1 MPFYEA
7 AYFDSG
13 ALYDTPGAGNNPT
26 KGKRMAGNPVPE
38 GQEELLPLAE
48 DMADGCHNHEV
59 AIGLQHNKEADIR
72 AAITAL
78 RNTEAAFGT
87 AKGNRQAAFD
97 ALLAADN
104 AALEFLTA
112 ARGVLAQFLGN
123 RWSTAWEPTGFPDTS
138 TAVPKTQ
145 EKRMNLCAS
154 LKIYFTNVPAHEVA
168 AFGVTAANAEAKFQ
182 AVSDARDA
190 VGMKEELQ
198 TQAKQA
204 RDTAFKNLRKHA
216 RDLISELD
224 TLLADDDGRWHAF
237 GLSMPADPDTPEA
250 VVSLALSIGAAGVIV
265 ATWPRAVRATRYR
278 PFTQIVGVNEE
289 PVAHD
294 PVHDLTVNLSGFT
307 SGQTVKVYIIAA
319 NDAGEAAAG
328 PTEQILVP

>member
-1 MPFYEA
+1 MPYYEA

-13 ALYDTPGAGNNPT
+13 AVYDAPNAGNTVT

-38 GQEELLPLAE
+38 GQEELLALAE
-48 DMADGCHNHEV
+48 DMADGCHNHEA
-59 AIGLQHNKEADIR
+59 AIGLEHNKEADMR

-78 RNTEAAFGT
+78 RNAEAAFGT

-97 ALLAADN
+97 ALEAADR
-104 AALEFLTA
+104 AATEFLTA

-123 RWSTAWEPTGFPDTS
+123 RWSTAWEPTGFPDMS

-145 EKRMNLCAS
+145 DKRMNLCAS

-182 AVSDARDA
+182 GISNGRDG
-190 VGMKEELQ
+190 VDMKEELQ
-198 TQAKQA
+198 TQARQA
-204 RDTAFKNLRKHA
+204 RDTAFKNLRKRA
-216 RDLISELD
+216 RDLIYELD
-224 TLLADDDGRWHAF
+224 TLLADDDARWHAF
-237 GLSMPADPDTPEA
+237 GLSMPSDPDTPEP
-250 VVSLALSIGAAGVIV
+250 VVSLALAMGAAGTIV

-294 PVHDLTVNLSGFT
+294 AVHDLTVNLPGFT

-319 NDAGEAAAG
+319 NDAGEAQAG